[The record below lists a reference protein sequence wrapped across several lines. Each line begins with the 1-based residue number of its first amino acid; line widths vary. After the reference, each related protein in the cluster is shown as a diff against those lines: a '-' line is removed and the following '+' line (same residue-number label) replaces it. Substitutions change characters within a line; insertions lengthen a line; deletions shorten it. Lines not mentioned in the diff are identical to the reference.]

1 MSDNNDEI
9 KESEKKEENNQ
20 NNDNI
25 LIRTD
30 SPNINDSEANKI
42 LDKEDHINESTSLKV
57 ETNTKKDKDNSDFF
71 HDKDITEDSII
82 YFSNKLSAFNHNY
95 KFILYISIIL
105 YIIDIFVWF
114 KSISILRSFANIVII
129 IVIFI
134 SSLHQAFSFRHN
146 FEFISKDLY
155 NFTKN
160 IMYIFGVIFIAYI
173 INIIYIFY
181 RQILDMLKKDYFYV
195 DKRVENLFIISYCII
210 NICVPSLHL
219 FRIISIKKGIKD
231 LSSAKGEIYESTK
244 IEDVE
249 VINSVINEI

>member
-1 MSDNNDEI
+1 MSDNNEEI
-9 KESEKKEENNQ
+9 KESEKNEGNNQ

-25 LIRTD
+25 LVRTD
-30 SPNINDSEANKI
+30 SPNINDNETNKI

-57 ETNTKKDKDNSDFF
+57 ETNTKKDKDNNDFY
-71 HDKDITEDSII
+71 HDKDITEDSIV

-95 KFILYISIIL
+95 KFILYISITL

-114 KSISILRSFANIVII
+114 KSVAVLRSFANIFII
-129 IVIFI
+129 LVIFI

-155 NFTKN
+155 SFTKN
-160 IMYIFGVIFIAYI
+160 IMYIFGAIFFAYI

-181 RQILDMLKKDYFYV
+181 LQILDMQKKVYFYV
-195 DKRVENLFIISYCII
+195 DKRVENLFIICYCVI
-210 NICVPSLHL
+210 NICVPSLQL

-231 LSSAKGEIYESTK
+231 LSSAKGEIYESSK